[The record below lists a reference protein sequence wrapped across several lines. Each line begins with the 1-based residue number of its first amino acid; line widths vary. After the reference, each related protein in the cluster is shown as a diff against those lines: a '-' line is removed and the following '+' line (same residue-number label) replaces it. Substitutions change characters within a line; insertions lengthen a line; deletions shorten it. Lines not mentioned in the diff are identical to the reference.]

1 MDDSLLGR
9 SSFVHFVSQRRQIFV
24 HPHVYPSF
32 LLGLKRM
39 PTLFGT
45 NLGGG
50 GGGDS
55 TVCVYVKPLNSAH
68 FRGRAQVHY
77 REVVSISEVG

>member
-9 SSFVHFVSQRRQIFV
+9 LSFVHCITKKANICPPPF
-24 HPHVYPSF
+24 YPSF
-32 LLGLKRM
+32 LLGLKRI

-50 GGGDS
+50 GGGGGGGGFYS
-55 TVCVYVKPLNSAH
+55 MRICMYSKT
-68 FRGRAQVHY
+68 
-77 REVVSISEVG
+77 SE

>member
-50 GGGDS
+50 GGGEGGFYS
-55 TVCVYVKPLNSAH
+55 MRICMYSKT
-68 FRGRAQVHY
+68 
-77 REVVSISEVG
+77 SE